1 MKMSS
6 GWSTRDIPSQK
17 GKIALITGANSG
29 IGFEAAKALAEKGAH
44 VIMACRNPEKANEAM
59 TKIRSNTPYADIEF
73 LPMDL
78 ASQRSIKEAVSIFK
92 EKHNQLDML
101 INNAGVMWLP
111 KSKTEDGYEMQF
123 GTNHLGHFTLTG
135 LLLDILLNTANSRI
149 VTVSS
154 LGHYTGKIHFDDIQL
169 DKRYG
174 KHKSYAQ
181 AKLANLIFAYE
192 LNRKLKAAG
201 KTTRSIAV
209 HPGGSST
216 NLATP
221 GFEKGASLFTGAAKV
236 FFPYIT
242 QTAENGALPTLYGA
256 TAEGAHGGDYIGP
269 SRLFEVIG
277 PPKKIG
283 SSRYS
288 KRQDVATQLWRL
300 SEELTDIQFD
310 AIA

>member
-1 MKMSS
+1 MNS
-6 GWSTRDIPSQK
+6 GWSTDDMPSQQ

-44 VIMACRNPEKANEAM
+44 VIMACRNPQKANEAM
-59 TKIRSNTPYADIEF
+59 NTIRQDVPNADIT
-73 LPMDL
+73 
-78 ASQRSIKEAVSIFK
+78 FK
-92 EKHNQLDML
+92 TAIETFKKGHTQLDLL

-111 KSKTEDGYEMQF
+111 KSDTEDGYEMQF

-135 LLLDILLNTANSRI
+135 LLLETLVNTPDSRI

-154 LGHYTGKIHFDDIQL
+154 LGHYTGKIHFGDIKL

-181 AKLANLIFAYE
+181 AKLANLMFAYE
-192 LNRKLKAAG
+192 LDRKLKAAE

-221 GFEKGASLFTGAAKV
+221 GFEKGASLFTGMAKV
-236 FFPYIT
+236 FFPYVT
-242 QTAENGALPTLYGA
+242 QNAQSGALPTLYGA
-256 TAEGAHGGDYIGP
+256 TAADANGGDYIGP
-269 SRLFEVIG
+269 SKLFEVIG
-277 PPKKIG
+277 APKKVS

-288 KRQDVATQLWRL
+288 KRKDVAEQLWQL
-300 SEELTDIQFD
+300 SENLTNIQFE

>member
-1 MKMSS
+1 MNS
-6 GWSTRDIPSQK
+6 GWSTDDMPSQQ

-44 VIMACRNPEKANEAM
+44 VIMACRNPQKANEAM
-59 TKIRSNTPYADIEF
+59 NTIRQDVPNADITF
-73 LPMDL
+73 LRMDL
-78 ASQRSIKEAVSIFK
+78 ASQRSIKAAVESFK
-92 EKHNQLDML
+92 KDHTQLDLL

-111 KSKTEDGYEMQF
+111 KSDTEDGYEMQF

-135 LLLDILLNTANSRI
+135 LLLDTLISTPDSRI

-154 LGHYTGKIHFDDIQL
+154 LGHYTGKIHFDDIKL

-181 AKLANLIFAYE
+181 AKLANLMFAYE
-192 LNRKLKAAG
+192 LDRKLKAAG
-201 KTTRSIAV
+201 KNTRSIAV

-221 GFEKGASLFTGAAKV
+221 GFEKGASLFTGVAKV
-236 FFPYIT
+236 FFPYVT
-242 QTAENGALPTLYGA
+242 QNARSGALPTLYGA
-256 TAEGAHGGDYIGP
+256 TAAEANGGDYTGP
-269 SRLFEVIG
+269 SKLFEVIG
-277 PPKKIG
+277 APKKVS

-288 KRQDVATQLWRL
+288 KRKDVAEQLWQL
-300 SEELTDIQFD
+300 SENLTNIQFE

>member
-1 MKMSS
+1 MSS
-6 GWSTRDIPSQK
+6 GWSTNDMPSQQ

-44 VIMACRNPEKANEAM
+44 VIMACRNPQKANEAM
-59 TKIRSNTPYADIEF
+59 ETLRREVPNADITF
-73 LPMDL
+73 LQMDL
-78 ASQRSIKEAVSIFK
+78 ASQSSVKAAVETFK
-92 EKHNQLDML
+92 KDHAQLDLL

-111 KSKTEDGYEMQF
+111 KSDTEDGYEMQF

-135 LLLDILLNTANSRI
+135 LLLDTLTSTPDSRI

-154 LGHYTGKIHFDDIQL
+154 LGHYTGKIHFDDIKL

-181 AKLANLIFAYE
+181 AKLANLMFAYE
-192 LNRKLKAAG
+192 LDRKLKAAG
-201 KTTRSIAV
+201 KSTRSIAV

-221 GFEKGASLFTGAAKV
+221 GFEKGASLFTGVAKL
-236 FFPYIT
+236 FFPYVT
-242 QTAENGALPTLYGA
+242 QTAQSGALPTLFGA
-256 TAEGAHGGDYIGP
+256 TAAEVNGGDYIGP
-269 SRLFEVIG
+269 SKLFEVIG
-277 PPKKIG
+277 APKKVN

-288 KRQDVATQLWRL
+288 KRKDVAEKLWQL
-300 SEELTDIQFD
+300 SEDLTNTQFD

>member
-1 MKMSS
+1 MSS
-6 GWSTRDIPSQK
+6 NWSTNDMPSQK

-44 VIMACRNPEKANEAM
+44 VILACRNPQKADEAM
-59 TKIRSNTPYADIEF
+59 STIRNSVANADLEY

-78 ASQRSIKEAVSIFK
+78 ASQSSIKEAVKTFK
-92 EKHNQLDML
+92 ENHSQLDLL

-111 KSKTEDGYEMQF
+111 KSQTEDGYEMQF

-135 LLLDILLNTANSRI
+135 LLLDTLNNTPNARI

-181 AKLANLIFAYE
+181 AKLANLMFAYE
-192 LNRKLKAAG
+192 LNRKLEAAG
-201 KTTRSIAV
+201 KSTKSIAV

-221 GFEKGASLFTGAAKV
+221 GFEKGASLFTGVAKL
-236 FFPYIT
+236 FFPYVT
-242 QTAENGALPTLYGA
+242 QGADSGALPTLYGA
-256 TAEGAHGGDYIGP
+256 TAAEANGGDYIGP
-269 SRLFEVIG
+269 SKLFEVIG
-277 PPKKIG
+277 APKKVG
-283 SSRYS
+283 SSKYS
-288 KRQDVATQLWRL
+288 KRKDVAAQLWKL
-300 SEELTDIQFD
+300 SEELTDIQYK

>member
-1 MKMSS
+1 MSS
-6 GWSTRDIPSQK
+6 HWSTKDIPSQD
-17 GKIALITGANSG
+17 GKTALITGANSG
-29 IGFEAAKALAEKGAH
+29 IGFEAAKALAEKGAR
-44 VIMACRNPEKANEAM
+44 VTLACRNQQKAEEAIALI
-59 TKIRSNTPYADIEF
+59 KSSLPKAKLEF
-73 LPMDL
+73 LAMDL
-78 ASQRSIKEAVSIFK
+78 ASQTSIKNAVANFK
-92 EKHNQLDML
+92 ENNSSLDIL

-111 KSKTEDGYEMQF
+111 KSQTEDGFEMQF

-135 LLLDILLNTANSRI
+135 LLLDTLINTPNSRI

-181 AKLANLIFAYE
+181 AKLANLMFAYE
-192 LNRKLKAAG
+192 LDRKLKAAG
-201 KTTRSIAV
+201 KETRSIAV

-216 NLATP
+216 NLANP
-221 GFEKGASLFTGAAKV
+221 GFEKGASLFTGVAKA
-236 FFPYIT
+236 FFPYVT
-242 QTAENGALPTLYGA
+242 QGADSGALPTLFGA
-256 TAEGAHGGDYIGP
+256 TAQEADGGDYIGP

-277 PPKKIG
+277 APKKVS

-288 KRQDVATQLWRL
+288 KREDLANKLWSL
-300 SEELTDIQFD
+300 SEELTNIQFD

>member
-1 MKMSS
+1 MSS
-6 GWSTRDIPSQK
+6 GWSTNDMPSQQ

-44 VIMACRNPEKANEAM
+44 VIMACRNPQKANEAM
-59 TKIRSNTPYADIEF
+59 ETLRREVPNADITF
-73 LPMDL
+73 LQMDL
-78 ASQRSIKEAVSIFK
+78 ASQSSVKAAVETFK
-92 EKHNQLDML
+92 KDHAQLDLL

-111 KSKTEDGYEMQF
+111 KSDTEDGYEMQF

-135 LLLDILLNTANSRI
+135 LLLDTLTSTPDSRI

-154 LGHYTGKIHFDDIQL
+154 LGHYTGKIHFDDIKL

-181 AKLANLIFAYE
+181 AKLANLMFAYE
-192 LNRKLKAAG
+192 LDRKLKAAG
-201 KTTRSIAV
+201 KSTRSIAV

-221 GFEKGASLFTGAAKV
+221 GFEKGASLFTGVAKV
-236 FFPYIT
+236 FFPYVT
-242 QTAENGALPTLYGA
+242 QTAQSGALPTLFGA
-256 TAEGAHGGDYIGP
+256 TAAEVNGGDYIGP
-269 SRLFEVIG
+269 SKLFEVIG
-277 PPKKIG
+277 APKKVN

-288 KRQDVATQLWRL
+288 KRKDVAEKLWQL
-300 SEELTDIQFD
+300 SEDLTNIQFD

>member
-1 MKMSS
+1 MKS
-6 GWSTRDIPSQK
+6 GWSTNDMPSQQ

-44 VIMACRNPEKANEAM
+44 VIMACRNPQKANEAM
-59 TKIRSNTPYADIEF
+59 DTLRREVPNADITF
-73 LPMDL
+73 LQMDL
-78 ASQRSIKEAVSIFK
+78 ASQSSIKAAVETFK
-92 EKHNQLDML
+92 EDHTQLDLL

-111 KSKTEDGYEMQF
+111 KSDTEDGYEMQF

-135 LLLDILLNTANSRI
+135 LLLDMLTNTPDSRI

-154 LGHYTGKIHFDDIQL
+154 LGHYTGKIHFDDIKL

-181 AKLANLIFAYE
+181 AKLANLMFAYE
-192 LNRKLKAAG
+192 LDRKLKAAG
-201 KTTRSIAV
+201 KNTRSIAV

-221 GFEKGASLFTGAAKV
+221 GFEKGASLFTGVAKV
-236 FFPYIT
+236 FFPYVT
-242 QTAENGALPTLYGA
+242 QNAQSGALPTLFGA
-256 TAEGAHGGDYIGP
+256 TAAEANGGDYIGP
-269 SRLFEVIG
+269 SKLFEVIG
-277 PPKKIG
+277 APKKVS

-288 KRQDVATQLWRL
+288 KRKDVAEQLWKL
-300 SEELTDIQFD
+300 SEELTNIQFD